1 MVEAIAQIGRVMG
14 IPIIAEGVENES
26 LLNLVKEVGIEYA
39 QGFTLHYPEPIQQA
53 FRRRKA

>member
-1 MVEAIAQIGRVMG
+1 MG